1 MKSAGN
7 NEIDLLL
14 RRLGG
19 RSGGDSFDGNSGP
32 EAGPHLDAD
41 ELSAYA
47 ENALPQAA
55 RARYTEHVADC
66 ARCRKIVTQLAIAAG
81 VALPAVEPV
90 VGRSALARFFASLF
104 SSAVLRYAIPSLTA
118 VVILGIGLMIFRDQS
133 HSRFVAEN
141 KQVSSP
147 VASAPVSST
156 AVAPPPAAEFGKANS
171 GLVATESAK
180 SASRGA
186 SVQAEQTKAPTQ
198 TADKN
203 EKAGDEVRREDAA
216 ANKELQA
223 KDVSNNNAP
232 GAMAGAA
239 PKPAVANASEPEEKR
254 EVAKLKKDTETDQ
267 PVAANK
273 DEEKQRKVDEKGRKV
288 DDVSVAQTPAKTE
301 TAPAVGGR
309 LLGLS
314 RGRQAAPADKKAPE
328 NTEIR
333 TVAGR
338 RFRKQ
343 GSAWVDTAFESSNTP
358 VNVARGSE
366 QFRALVADEPA
377 IRTISEQLD
386 GEVIVVW
393 KSRTYRIY

>member
-66 ARCRKIVTQLAIAAG
+66 ARCRQIVTQLAIAAG
-81 VALPAVEPV
+81 VSLPAVEPV

-232 GAMAGAA
+232 GAKAGAA
-239 PKPAVANASEPEEKR
+239 PKPASSVSEPEE
-254 EVAKLKKDTETDQ
+254 APHATKLKKEAETDQ

-273 DEEKQRKVDEKGRKV
+273 DEEKQRKVDEKG
-288 DDVSVAQTPAKTE
+288 
-301 TAPAVGGR
+301 
-309 LLGLS
+309 
-314 RGRQAAPADKKAPE
+314 
-328 NTEIR
+328 
-333 TVAGR
+333 
-338 RFRKQ
+338 
-343 GSAWVDTAFESSNTP
+343 
-358 VNVARGSE
+358 
-366 QFRALVADEPA
+366 
-377 IRTISEQLD
+377 
-386 GEVIVVW
+386 
-393 KSRTYRIY
+393 